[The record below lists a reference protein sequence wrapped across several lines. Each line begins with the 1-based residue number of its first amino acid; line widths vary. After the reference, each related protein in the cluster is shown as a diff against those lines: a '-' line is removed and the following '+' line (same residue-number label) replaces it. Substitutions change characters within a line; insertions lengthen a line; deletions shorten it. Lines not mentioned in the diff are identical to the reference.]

1 MSEMLEPL
9 FDIVQFADRS
19 GNLEGPSQAKR

>member
-1 MSEMLEPL
+1 LEPL